1 MFCVE
6 WEGWSKPQVYPD
18 WIVMRLIISVAL
30 YLLAL
35 TLILLGIAE
44 RTVWAPKDSKDISV
58 TIVDPKPLL
67 VVPNDILKLNPGQPV
82 VTVNGPGRVYVA
94 TGRESDI
101 TAWVGGSAKS
111 LVTYTKQSKKLGS
124 TDIMGLFPSA
134 NPNGSDLWR
143 TERAANLEVSVKV
156 ETVNENALIIA
167 SDGLA
172 AAPDKVTIK
181 WHQDY
186 DLTPSYILINTGFGL
201 LLITLIYNFL
211 VFRNIR
217 NTRRPRRKLPRAP
230 QGPRSRPKRR
240 ESSLPPKG
248 RRSARRTFAVIPVTL
263 MSLSL
268 LTGCS
273 PASQSL
279 TPTAKDNANNISEQP
294 AALQIG
300 QIRRIVAAVA
310 TIAKG
315 ADQANSSTQLLP
327 RFAGPALEMRDAA
340 YGLLKKTKKAPA
352 LEPIYASPLTL
363 SLPAATSDWPRTL
376 MVATGN
382 KKGTAP
388 QMLVLRQDAPRKQ
401 YQVIYLATLASGVKL
416 PQVPAVTQGS
426 VPVSPD
432 SAYLELS
439 PNELPTAYGSL
450 IDSGSSS
457 EFFGK
462 FELSGDK
469 FYQTLSVEQKKQIE
483 TLTKAKLTY
492 QHVIGDAAPIGLATA
507 DGGALVAVYMKDITK
522 IKPTRS
528 NSGITVNALQ
538 QVALGA
544 KGSLKGVV
552 TTYGDMLLFYV
563 PSVGQEAKVRLLG
576 WQTGLLK
583 VKSL

>member
-35 TLILLGIAE
+35 TLILVGIAE

-67 VVPNDILKLNPGQPV
+67 VVPHDILKLNPGQPV
-82 VTVNGPGRVYVA
+82 ITVNGTGRVYVA

-111 LVTYTKQSKKLGS
+111 LVTYDKKSKKLGS
-124 TDIMGLFPSA
+124 TDVVGLFASA

-143 TERAANLEVSVKV
+143 TERAANLEVSVRV
-156 ETVNENALIIA
+156 ETANENALIIA
-167 SDGLA
+167 SDGLVS
-172 AAPDKVTIK
+172 APNKVTIK

-186 DLTPSYILINTGFGL
+186 DLTPSYVLINTGFGL
-201 LLITLIYNFL
+201 LLVTLVYNFL
-211 VFRNIR
+211 VFRHIR
-217 NTRRPRRKLPRAP
+217 NTRRPRRRLPRAP

-248 RRSARRTFAVIPVTL
+248 RRSAGRTFAVIPVTL

-268 LTGCS
+268 ITGCS
-273 PASQSL
+273 PAQTV
-279 TPTAKDNANNISEQP
+279 TPTPKDNVANISEQP

-300 QIRRIVAAVA
+300 QIRRIVTAVS
-310 TIAKG
+310 TLAKS
-315 ADQANSSTQLLP
+315 ADQANSTTQLLP

-340 YGLLKKTKKAPA
+340 YGLLKKTKKAPP

-426 VPVSPD
+426 VPVSTD
-432 SAYLELS
+432 SAYLELT

-450 IDSGSSS
+450 IDGGSSS
-457 EFFGK
+457 TFFGK

-469 FYQTLSVEQKKQIE
+469 FYQTLSVEQKKQVE
-483 TLTKAKLTY
+483 TLTNAKLTY
-492 QHVIGDAAPIGLATA
+492 QHVIGDAEPIGLATA
-507 DGGALVAVYMKDITK
+507 DGGALVAVYMKDITT
-522 IKPTRS
+522 IKPTKR
-528 NSGITVNALQ
+528 NSGITVNELQ